1 MIVEPDAPFTRSD
14 LVRIFTEHHIDV
26 RPIVAGN
33 FAKNEV
39 LRWFDYEIHGTLK
52 NAEDVDAN
60 GLFIGNH
67 HYPLD
72 QQFDL
77 LRKALDQGCNR

>member
-1 MIVEPDAPFTRSD
+1 M
-14 LVRIFTEHHIDV
+14 

-39 LRWFDYEIHGTLK
+39 LKWFDYSIYGSLA
-52 NAEDVDAN
+52 NAEEIDVA
-60 GLFIGNH
+60 GCFIGNH

-72 QQFDL
+72 SELKL
-77 LRKALDQGCNR
+77 LEQALAELPGAIG

>member
-1 MIVEPDAPFTRSD
+1 VDT
-14 LVRIFTEHHIDV
+14 

-39 LRWFDYEIHGTLK
+39 LKWFDYTIAGDLT
-52 NAEDVDAN
+52 NAERIDDA
-60 GLFIGNH
+60 GFFIGNH

-72 QQFDL
+72 SEFEL
-77 LRKALDQGCNR
+77 LQSELGKVNR